1 MKTKCHTISMRE
13 GGLTHP
19 LVWTAALVMPDVVA
33 KNKRGLGFKKP
44 IKPSATDL
52 QLGKGI

>member
-44 IKPSATDL
+44 IKLSATDL